1 MDNRVYRPDDPMYI
15 KIHCFEDTITWESP
29 HHDTDLEILFDKFK
43 GLLVAIGFS
52 EDIIN
57 QHIIETGKELQ
68 DSCIKEVN
76 KDDLP

>member
-1 MDNRVYRPDDPMYI
+1 MDNRVCRPEDPMYI

-29 HHDTDLEILFDKFK
+29 HHDTDLRTLFDKFK

-52 EDIIN
+52 EEVIN
-57 QHIIETGKELQ
+57 KHIIDFAEELQ
-68 DSCIKEVN
+68 DSCIKEAN

>member
-15 KIHCFEDTITWESP
+15 KIHCFDDTITWESP
-29 HHDTDLEILFDKFK
+29 HHDTDLGILFDKFK

-52 EDIIN
+52 EEMIN
-57 QHIIETGKELQ
+57 NHIIEIAKELQ
-68 DSCIKEVN
+68 SDYLEEEN